1 MRNYESFRGKIRK
14 LAAWLSAHPISVALA
29 YAAFYFPMF
38 FYLEHRTVTEYY
50 VIHCGLDDV
59 LPYCPAF
66 VVPYVSWFL
75 LIPGMLL
82 YFLKREPERYYELC
96 WLLFGGMTVSLLF
109 YLVFPNCI
117 CLRQPVSGEGLCN
130 QIVLLIRTV
139 DTPTNVCPSIHV
151 ASTAAVMV
159 EAGRSERLRSRR
171 LVRYGLNLLGV
182 SICLATVLLDQHSAV
197 DVVCGVALTMI
208 LNNVME
214 LWLRRRSLRN
224 MHTQKPMQHAK

>member
-1 MRNYESFRGKIRK
+1 
-14 LAAWLSAHPISVALA
+14 
-29 YAAFYFPMF
+29 MF

-109 YLVFPNCI
+109 YLAFPNCI
-117 CLRQPVSGEGLCN
+117 CLRQPISGDGLCN
-130 QIVLLIRTV
+130 QLVQFIRMV

-151 ASTAAVMV
+151 ASTVAVMV
-159 EAGRSERLRSRR
+159 EVRRSERLRPRR
-171 LVRYGLNLLGV
+171 PVRYGLNLLGV
-182 SICLATVLLDQHSAV
+182 SICLPTVLLDQHSAV

-208 LNNVME
+208 LSNIME

-224 MHTQKPMQHAK
+224 THTQKPLQRAK